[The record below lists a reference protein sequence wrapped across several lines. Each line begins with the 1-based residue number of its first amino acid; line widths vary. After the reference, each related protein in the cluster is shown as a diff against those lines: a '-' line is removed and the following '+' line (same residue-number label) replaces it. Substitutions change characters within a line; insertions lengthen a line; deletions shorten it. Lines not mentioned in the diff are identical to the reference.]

1 MKFWLW
7 GKCLRIL
14 LLQKLFS
21 HSWLEKENDWSKE
34 GELSR
39 ISNWFRKG
47 FTDQQVLFVRQSEFA
62 CNSKTTSSF
71 QTEMGKGIKSG
82 WYLQNFK
89 VLLKSEW
96 LASNFTNPRDSEWAL
111 TASLVVWPV
120 LCTVQCISEHV
131 LYISR
136 IFQKRARK
144 SFSNTSMERCS
155 EAHAR
160 GVPLAG
166 ERMFSTCCS
175 ELGADCIS
183 RVLWEALDGALFA
196 EYSPI
201 SGNVLSKFT
210 LDIRKMINLRH

>member
-34 GELSR
+34 GKLSR

-47 FTDQQVLFVRQSEFA
+47 FTDQQVLFVKQFEFA

-120 LCTVQCISEHV
+120 LCIWSSDKLFRYGDFLSEKNIVGPQEAQDPRFWLPWTMTHYILGSICFRTPRPP
-131 LYISR
+131 LY
-136 IFQKRARK
+136 
-144 SFSNTSMERCS
+144 
-155 EAHAR
+155 
-160 GVPLAG
+160 G
-166 ERMFSTCCS
+166 
-175 ELGADCIS
+175 
-183 RVLWEALDGALFA
+183 
-196 EYSPI
+196 
-201 SGNVLSKFT
+201 
-210 LDIRKMINLRH
+210 

>member
-34 GELSR
+34 GKLSR

-47 FTDQQVLFVRQSEFA
+47 FTDQHVLFVKQFEFA

-82 WYLQNFK
+82 WYLRNFK

-96 LASNFTNPRDSEWAL
+96 LASNFTNPRDSESAL
-111 TASLVVWPV
+111 LPKKERLYLLLVL
-120 LCTVQCISEHV
+120 LCDQYCSYLHMFFIFLEFFKDGH
-131 LYISR
+131 LNLLKYIY
-136 IFQKRARK
+136 
-144 SFSNTSMERCS
+144 
-155 EAHAR
+155 
-160 GVPLAG
+160 G
-166 ERMFSTCCS
+166 
-175 ELGADCIS
+175 
-183 RVLWEALDGALFA
+183 
-196 EYSPI
+196 
-201 SGNVLSKFT
+201 
-210 LDIRKMINLRH
+210 

>member
-34 GELSR
+34 GKLSR

-47 FTDQQVLFVRQSEFA
+47 FTDQQVLFVKQFEFA

-82 WYLQNFK
+82 WYLRNFK

-96 LASNFTNPRDSEWAL
+96 LASNFTNPRDSESAL
-111 TASLVVWPV
+111 LPKERLYLLLVLLCGQYCALCSAYLNMFFIFLEFFKNGHVNLSQIHLWKDAVKHTRAEFHLRGNGCFPLVVQN
-120 LCTVQCISEHV
+120 LEQTVFPGS
-131 LYISR
+131 
-136 IFQKRARK
+136 
-144 SFSNTSMERCS
+144 
-155 EAHAR
+155 
-160 GVPLAG
+160 
-166 ERMFSTCCS
+166 
-175 ELGADCIS
+175 
-183 RVLWEALDGALFA
+183 
-196 EYSPI
+196 
-201 SGNVLSKFT
+201 SG
-210 LDIRKMINLRH
+210 RH